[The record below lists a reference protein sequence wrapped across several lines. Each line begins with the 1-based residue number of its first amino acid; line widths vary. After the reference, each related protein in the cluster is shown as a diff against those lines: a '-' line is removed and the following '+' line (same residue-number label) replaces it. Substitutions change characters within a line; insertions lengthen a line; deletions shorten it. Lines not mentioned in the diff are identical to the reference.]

1 MKNKTYFYCI
11 PLILLIVFSSCEKD
25 FEQPIVSQTK
35 QPHFTDGQI
44 RLGKQ
49 LENPYSVENM
59 QKAWDNIATP
69 TMRSAMSEVPIT
81 HLYLKFKPQ
90 DEEQLSILKND
101 TSIIWYD
108 YPLDY
113 EMLEEGGSY
122 YHDPEVPLDQ
132 PTYQY
137 TAVSVDHPL
146 PQGVEYELLANLYI
160 PEEQEEESGARLQQQ
175 QWIDQLVDEALLITD
190 NLEPT
195 TRDSKG
201 ITAKRWRPKG
211 IIKVWDDDK
220 NTYLALEGVIVRARR
235 WFTTRRG
242 TVNSNGN
249 FTCNGTFKRP
259 ANYSFEYERYHF
271 EIRTGGGVSGAN
283 YDGPKR
289 KGNWNLYIKNGKHEF
304 YGTIFR
310 ASHHYII
317 KI

>member
-1 MKNKTYFYCI
+1 
-11 PLILLIVFSSCEKD
+11 
-25 FEQPIVSQTK
+25 
-35 QPHFTDGQI
+35 
-44 RLGKQ
+44 
-49 LENPYSVENM
+49 M

-190 NLEPT
+190 NLKWSCSIGKLESQVVKYSYGIASLK
-195 TRDSKG
+195 TRLKANSCLSNSDTE
-201 ITAKRWRPKG
+201 I
-211 IIKVWDDDK
+211 
-220 NTYLALEGVIVRARR
+220 NN
-235 WFTTRRG
+235 F
-242 TVNSNGN
+242 VNQ
-249 FTCNGTFKRP
+249 FV
-259 ANYSFEYERYHF
+259 EQ
-271 EIRTGGGVSGAN
+271 
-283 YDGPKR
+283 
-289 KGNWNLYIKNGKHEF
+289 
-304 YGTIFR
+304 
-310 ASHHYII
+310 
-317 KI
+317 